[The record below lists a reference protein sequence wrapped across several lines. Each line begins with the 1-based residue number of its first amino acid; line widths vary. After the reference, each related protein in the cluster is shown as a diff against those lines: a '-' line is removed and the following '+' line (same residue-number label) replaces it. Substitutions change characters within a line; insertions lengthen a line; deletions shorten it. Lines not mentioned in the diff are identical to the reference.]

1 MVYTEI
7 CGAKFYRKRR
17 LIPIAYEQKSDR
29 SSMMV
34 SRLYLAVGLGITL
47 LGLGGQPSLGYPAE
61 SPVSDSQLNRDSS
74 LLNLPIQ
81 GADVEIN
88 LNQPITLQQAYEL
101 ALRNNL
107 TLQVTELQLQQN
119 QSFLDQAYAANWP
132 TVSVQSALTRTDSAS
147 FVLNQT
153 PIQVDAGAQLQA
165 QQRTLLSLQT
175 QQFQSQQELSVDI
188 QQLQLRLQQ
197 DQNQIQQQIFDQ
209 QIQQLQLRAN
219 TSATP
224 FAITNVTPL
233 QPISAVPIG
242 QGNTGGIS
250 NRIQGTV
257 TATYNI
263 YTSGFRSGQIE
274 AAKAQVKI
282 SELEIK
288 RQLEQLRL
296 DVANDYYNLQQAS
309 ALITVAKDAVRHA
322 DASLEVARLREQAGI
337 GTKFD
342 VLQAEVQLA
351 DTIQNSTQADNLEK
365 IAQRQLAQRL
375 NVKETV
381 NLSAADQVDIS
392 GGWLLTL
399 EESIVLALQNRVEL
413 AQLLSQRRLAE
424 QQRRVALAANKA
436 QLQAFATAE
445 VLDELDDDVSGAF
458 GYSLGLQVTINFF
471 DGKAAKSRA
480 TQQEENIAIAETQFA
495 DTKNDLRFEVEQA
508 YASLQSNLRNI
519 NTAQSSVQLAEE
531 SLALARLRSRAGIG
545 TQLDV
550 TSAEN
555 SLTQAKGNLVS
566 SILNY
571 NRALIA
577 LQRATSFAQPVS
589 GVTPLGG

>member
-1 MVYTEI
+1 MVI
-7 CGAKFYRKRR
+7 R
-17 LIPIAYEQKSDR
+17 P
-29 SSMMV
+29 
-34 SRLYLAVGLGITL
+34 YLLATGLGIAL
-47 LGLGGQPSLGYPAE
+47 ISIGGQPSLGQPAE
-61 SPVSDSQLNRDSS
+61 TTIISESQLNRDSS
-74 LLNLPIQ
+74 LLNLPTQ
-81 GADVEIN
+81 GSAVKVD

-101 ALRNNL
+101 ALRNSL
-107 TLQVTELQLQQN
+107 DLQLAELQLQQN
-119 QSFLDQAYAANWP
+119 QAFLQQARAANWP
-132 TVSVQSALTRTDSAS
+132 TISVQSALTRTDSAT
-147 FVLNQT
+147 FVVNQT
-153 PIQVDAGAQLQA
+153 PISVDVDAQLAA

-175 QQFQSQQELSVDI
+175 QQFEAQQELAVDI

-224 FAITNVTPL
+224 FEITSVTPL
-233 QPISAVPIG
+233 QPITAGSIG
-242 QGNTGGIS
+242 QGSTGEIS
-250 NRIQGTV
+250 NLIQGTV
-257 TATYNI
+257 SATYNI

-296 DVANDYYNLQQAS
+296 DVANDYYNLQQTS
-309 ALITVAKDAVRHA
+309 ALISVARDAVRNA
-322 DASLEVARLREQAGI
+322 EASLEVARAREQAGL

-342 VLQAEVQLA
+342 VLQSEVQLA
-351 DTIQNSTQADNLEK
+351 DTVQNATQANNLQK

-381 NLSAADQVDIS
+381 NLVAADQVNIA

-413 AQLLSQRRLAE
+413 AQLLNQRRFAVE
-424 QQRRVALAANKA
+424 QRRVALAANKP
-436 QLQAFATAE
+436 QLQAFANLE
-445 VLDELDDDVSGAF
+445 VADELDDDVSGAF
-458 GYSLGLQVTINFF
+458 GYAVGLQVSINFF

-480 TQQEENIAIAETQFA
+480 AQQEENIAIAETQFA

-508 YASLQSNLRNI
+508 YANLTSNLRNI

-531 SLALARLRSRAGIG
+531 SLALARLRSSAGIG

-550 TSAEN
+550 TTAETA
-555 SLTQAKGNLVS
+555 LTQARGNLIAA
-566 SILNY
+566 ILDY

-577 LQRATSFAQPVS
+577 LQRATSYTQPVS
-589 GVTPLGG
+589 GVTPPGG

>member
-1 MVYTEI
+1 MVI
-7 CGAKFYRKRR
+7 
-17 LIPIAYEQKSDR
+17 
-29 SSMMV
+29 
-34 SRLYLAVGLGITL
+34 RLYLVAAGLGIAL
-47 LGLGGQPSLGYPAE
+47 IGLGEQPSLGQTPETAVPE
-61 SPVSDSQLNRDSS
+61 PKLNRDSS
-74 LLNLPIQ
+74 LLSLPTQ
-81 GADVEIN
+81 ASDVEIN
-88 LNQPITLQQAYEL
+88 LNQPLALQQAYEL

-119 QSFLDQAYAANWP
+119 QSFLTQAKAANWP
-132 TVSVQSALTRTDSAS
+132 TVSVQSALTRTDSAN
-147 FVLNQT
+147 FLLNQT
-153 PIQVDAGAQLQA
+153 PIQVDAAAQLQA
-165 QQRTLLSLQT
+165 QQRTLQSLQT
-175 QQFQSQQELSVDI
+175 QQFQSQQELSIDI
-188 QQLQLRLQQ
+188 QQLQSRLQQ
-197 DQNQIQQQIFDQ
+197 DQNQSQQQIFDQ

-224 FAITNVTPL
+224 FAITNVAPL
-233 QPISAVPIG
+233 QPIAAVPIS
-242 QGNTGGIS
+242 QGNSGGIS

-257 TATYNI
+257 SATYNI

-282 SELEIK
+282 SELELK

-296 DVANDYYNLQQAS
+296 DVANDYYNLQQSS
-309 ALITVAKDAVRHA
+309 ALITVSKDAVRNA
-322 DASLEVARLREQAGI
+322 EASLEVARVREQAGL

-342 VLQAEVQLA
+342 VLQSEVQLA
-351 DTIQNSTQADNLEK
+351 DTIQNATQAENLQK

-381 NLSAADQVDIS
+381 NLSAVDQVNIA

-413 AQLLSQRRLAE
+413 AQLLSQRRLAQ
-424 QQRRVALAANKA
+424 QQRRVALAANKP
-436 QLQAFATAE
+436 QLQAFASAE
-445 VLDELDDDVSGAF
+445 VVEGLDDGVSGAF
-458 GYSLGLQVTINFF
+458 GYAVGLQVSINFF

-480 TQQEENIAIAETQFA
+480 AQQEESIAIAETQFA

-508 YASLQSNLRNI
+508 YSDLQSNLRNI

-531 SLALARLRSRAGIG
+531 SLALARLRSSAGIG

-555 SLTQAKGNLVS
+555 SLTQAKGNLIS
-566 SILNY
+566 AILNY
-571 NRALIA
+571 NRALIS
-577 LQRATSFAQPVS
+577 LQRATSYAQPVS
-589 GVTPLGG
+589 GVTPPGG

>member
-1 MVYTEI
+1 MVVRPY
-7 CGAKFYRKRR
+7 
-17 LIPIAYEQKSDR
+17 LIAT
-29 SSMMV
+29 
-34 SRLYLAVGLGITL
+34 GLGIAL
-47 LGLGGQPSLGYPAE
+47 MGIGVQPSLGQSLEAAVP
-61 SPVSDSQLNRDSS
+61 DSQLNRDSS
-74 LLNLPIQ
+74 LLKIPTQ
-81 GADVEIN
+81 GPDVAID
-88 LNQPITLQQAYEL
+88 LDQPVTLQQAYEL

-107 TLQVTELQLQQN
+107 NLQLAELQLQQN
-119 QSFLDQAYAANWP
+119 QAFLQQARAANWP
-132 TVSVQSALTRTDSAS
+132 TVSVQSALTRTDSAN

-153 PIQVDAGAQLQA
+153 PIQVDTAAQLQA
-165 QQRTLLSLQT
+165 QQRTLQSLQT
-175 QQFQSQQELSVDI
+175 QQFLSQQELGIDI

-197 DQNQIQQQIFDQ
+197 DQNQIQQQIFTQ

-233 QPISAVPIG
+233 RPIAAAPIG

-250 NRIQGTV
+250 NLLQGTV
-257 TATYNI
+257 SAVYNI

-274 AAKAQVKI
+274 SAKAQVKI
-282 SELEIK
+282 SELELK

-296 DVANDYYNLQQAS
+296 DVANDYYNLQQTS
-309 ALITVAKDAVRHA
+309 ALISVANDAVRNA
-322 DASLEVARLREQAGI
+322 EASLEVTRAREQAGV
-337 GTKFD
+337 GTRFD

-351 DTIQNSTQADNLEK
+351 DTVQNATQAQNLQK

-381 NLSAADQVDIS
+381 NLMAADQVTIA

-413 AQLLSQRRLAE
+413 AQLLNQRRVAE
-424 QQRRVALAANKA
+424 QQRRVALAANKP
-436 QLQAFATAE
+436 QLQAFANFDVA
-445 VLDELDDDVSGAF
+445 DELDDDVSGNF
-458 GYSLGLQVTINFF
+458 GYALGLQVSINFF

-480 TQQEENIAIAETQFA
+480 AQQEENIAIAETQFA

-508 YASLQSNLRNI
+508 YASLSSNLRNI

-531 SLALARLRSRAGIG
+531 SLALARLRSSAGIG

-550 TSAEN
+550 TSAEA
-555 SLTQAKGNLVS
+555 SLTQAKGNLVAA
-566 SILNY
+566 ILDY
-571 NRALIA
+571 NRALVA
-577 LQRATSFAQPVS
+577 LQRATSYAQPVS
-589 GVTPLGG
+589 GVTPPGG

>member
-1 MVYTEI
+1 MVI
-7 CGAKFYRKRR
+7 
-17 LIPIAYEQKSDR
+17 
-29 SSMMV
+29 
-34 SRLYLAVGLGITL
+34 RLYLAAGLGIAL
-47 LGLGGQPSLGYPAE
+47 IGLGIQPSLGQTPEATVPE
-61 SPVSDSQLNRDSS
+61 SKLNRDSS
-74 LLNLPIQ
+74 LLSVPTQ
-81 GADVEIN
+81 ASDVEIN
-88 LNQPITLQQAYEL
+88 LDQPLTLQQAYEL

-119 QSFLDQAYAANWP
+119 QSFLSQAKAANWP
-132 TVSVQSALTRTDSAS
+132 TLSVQSALTRTDSAN
-147 FVLNQT
+147 FLLNQT
-153 PIQVDAGAQLQA
+153 PIQVDAAAQLQA

-175 QQFQSQQELSVDI
+175 QQFQSQQELSIDI

-197 DQNQIQQQIFDQ
+197 DQNQSQQQIFDQ

-233 QPISAVPIG
+233 QPIAAVPIS
-242 QGNTGGIS
+242 QGNNGGIS

-257 TATYNI
+257 SATYNI

-282 SELEIK
+282 SELELK

-296 DVANDYYNLQQAS
+296 DVANDYYNLQQSS
-309 ALITVAKDAVRHA
+309 ALITVSKDAVRNA
-322 DASLEVARLREQAGI
+322 EASLEVARVREQAGI

-351 DTIQNSTQADNLEK
+351 DTIQNATQAENLQK

-381 NLSAADQVDIS
+381 NLSAADQVNIA
-392 GGWLLTL
+392 GGWLLNL
-399 EESIVLALQNRVEL
+399 EDSIVLALQNRVEL
-413 AQLLSQRRLAE
+413 AQLLSQRRLAQ
-424 QQRRVALAANKA
+424 QQRRVALAANKP
-436 QLQAFATAE
+436 QLQAFASAE
-445 VLDELDDDVSGAF
+445 VVDELDDNVSGAF
-458 GYSLGLQVTINFF
+458 GYAVGLQVSINFF
-471 DGKAAKSRA
+471 DGGAAKSRA
-480 TQQEENIAIAETQFA
+480 AQQEENIAIAETQFA

-508 YASLQSNLRNI
+508 YADLQSNLRNI

-531 SLALARLRSRAGIG
+531 SLALARLRSSAGIG

-566 SILNY
+566 AILNY

>member
-1 MVYTEI
+1 MVI
-7 CGAKFYRKRR
+7 
-17 LIPIAYEQKSDR
+17 
-29 SSMMV
+29 
-34 SRLYLAVGLGITL
+34 RLYLAAGLGIAL
-47 LGLGGQPSLGYPAE
+47 IGLGIQPSLGQTPEATAPE
-61 SPVSDSQLNRDSS
+61 SKLNRDSS
-74 LLNLPIQ
+74 LLSVPTQ
-81 GADVEIN
+81 ASDVEIN
-88 LNQPITLQQAYEL
+88 LDQPLTLQQAYEL

-119 QSFLDQAYAANWP
+119 QSFLSQAKAANWP
-132 TVSVQSALTRTDSAS
+132 TLSVQSALTRTDSAN
-147 FVLNQT
+147 FLLNQT
-153 PIQVDAGAQLQA
+153 PIQVDAAAQLQA

-175 QQFQSQQELSVDI
+175 QQFQSQQELSIDI

-197 DQNQIQQQIFDQ
+197 DQNQSQQQIFDQ

-219 TSATP
+219 TSATS

-233 QPISAVPIG
+233 QPIAAVPIS
-242 QGNTGGIS
+242 QGNQGGIS
-250 NRIQGTV
+250 NRIQGTIS
-257 TATYNI
+257 ATYNI

-282 SELEIK
+282 SELELK

-296 DVANDYYNLQQAS
+296 DVANDYYNLQQSS
-309 ALITVAKDAVRHA
+309 ALITVSKDAVRNA
-322 DASLEVARLREQAGI
+322 EASLEVARVREQAGI

-351 DTIQNSTQADNLEK
+351 DTIQNATQAENLQK

-375 NVKETV
+375 NIKETV
-381 NLSAADQVDIS
+381 NLSAADQVNIA
-392 GGWLLTL
+392 GGWLLNL
-399 EESIVLALQNRVEL
+399 EDSIVLALQNRVEL
-413 AQLLSQRRLAE
+413 AQLLSQRRLAQ
-424 QQRRVALAANKA
+424 QQRRVALAANKP
-436 QLQAFATAE
+436 QLQAFASAE
-445 VLDELDDDVSGAF
+445 VVDELDDDVSGAF
-458 GYSLGLQVTINFF
+458 GYSVGLQVSINFF
-471 DGKAAKSRA
+471 DGGAAKSNA
-480 TQQEENIAIAETQFA
+480 AQQEENIAIAETQFA

-508 YASLQSNLRNI
+508 YADLQSNLRNI

-531 SLALARLRSRAGIG
+531 SLALARLRSSAGIG

-555 SLTQAKGNLVS
+555 SLTQAKGNLIS
-566 SILNY
+566 AILNY

>member
-1 MVYTEI
+1 MVI
-7 CGAKFYRKRR
+7 R
-17 LIPIAYEQKSDR
+17 P
-29 SSMMV
+29 
-34 SRLYLAVGLGITL
+34 YLFVTGLGIAL
-47 LGLGGQPSLGYPAE
+47 IGIGGQPSLGQPAE
-61 SPVSDSQLNRDSS
+61 TTIISESQLNRDSS
-74 LLNLPIQ
+74 LLNLPTQ
-81 GADVEIN
+81 GSAVKVD

-101 ALRNNL
+101 ALRNSL
-107 TLQVTELQLQQN
+107 DLQLAELQLQQN
-119 QSFLDQAYAANWP
+119 QAFLQQARAANWP
-132 TVSVQSALTRTDSAS
+132 TISVQSTLTRTDSAT
-147 FVLNQT
+147 FVVNQT
-153 PIQVDAGAQLQA
+153 PISVDAAAQLAA

-175 QQFQSQQELSVDI
+175 QQFEAQQELAVDI

-224 FAITNVTPL
+224 FEITSVTPL
-233 QPISAVPIG
+233 QPITAGSIG
-242 QGNTGGIS
+242 QGSTGEIS
-250 NRIQGTV
+250 NLIQGTV
-257 TATYNI
+257 SATYNI

-296 DVANDYYNLQQAS
+296 DVANDYYNLQQTS
-309 ALITVAKDAVRHA
+309 ALISVARDAVRNA
-322 DASLEVARLREQAGI
+322 EASLEVARAREQAGL

-342 VLQAEVQLA
+342 VLQSEVQLA
-351 DTIQNSTQADNLEK
+351 DTVQNATQANNLQK

-381 NLSAADQVDIS
+381 NLVAADQVNIA

-413 AQLLSQRRLAE
+413 AQLLNQRRFAVE
-424 QQRRVALAANKA
+424 QRRVALAANKP
-436 QLQAFATAE
+436 QLQAFANLE
-445 VLDELDDDVSGAF
+445 VADELDDDISGAF
-458 GYSLGLQVTINFF
+458 GYAVGLQVSINFF

-480 TQQEENIAIAETQFA
+480 AQQEENIAIAETQFA

-508 YASLQSNLRNI
+508 YANLTSNLRNI

-531 SLALARLRSRAGIG
+531 SLALARLRSSAGIG

-550 TSAEN
+550 TTAETA
-555 SLTQAKGNLVS
+555 LTQARGNLIAA
-566 SILNY
+566 ILDY

-577 LQRATSFAQPVS
+577 LQRATSYTQPVS
-589 GVTPLGG
+589 GVTPPGG

>member
-1 MVYTEI
+1 MVI
-7 CGAKFYRKRR
+7 
-17 LIPIAYEQKSDR
+17 
-29 SSMMV
+29 
-34 SRLYLAVGLGITL
+34 RLYLMAAGLGIAL
-47 LGLGGQPSLGYPAE
+47 MGLGIQPSLGQASEATGPE
-61 SPVSDSQLNRDSS
+61 SKLNRDSS
-74 LLNLPIQ
+74 LLSVPTQ
-81 GADVEIN
+81 ASDVAID
-88 LNQPITLQQAYEL
+88 LDQPLTLQQAYEL

-119 QSFLDQAYAANWP
+119 QSSLAQAKAANWP
-132 TVSVQSALTRTDSAS
+132 TLSVQSALTRTDSAN
-147 FVLNQT
+147 FVLSQT
-153 PIQVDAGAQLQA
+153 PIQVDAAAQFQA
-165 QQRTLLSLQT
+165 QQRTLQSLQT
-175 QQFQSQQELSVDI
+175 QQFQSQQELSIDI
-188 QQLQLRLQQ
+188 QQLQSRLQQ
-197 DQNQIQQQIFDQ
+197 DQNQSQQQIFDQ

-233 QPISAVPIG
+233 QPITAVPIS
-242 QGNTGGIS
+242 QGNQGGIS

-257 TATYNI
+257 SATYNI

-282 SELEIK
+282 SELELK

-296 DVANDYYNLQQAS
+296 DVANDYYNLQQSS
-309 ALITVAKDAVRHA
+309 ALITVSKDAVRNA
-322 DASLEVARLREQAGI
+322 EASLEVARVREQAGI

-351 DTIQNSTQADNLEK
+351 DTIQNATQADNLQK

-375 NVKETV
+375 NIKETV
-381 NLSAADQVDIS
+381 NLSAADQVNIA
-392 GGWLLTL
+392 GGWLLNL
-399 EESIVLALQNRVEL
+399 EDSIVLALQNRVEL
-413 AQLLSQRRLAE
+413 AQLLSQRRLAQ
-424 QQRRVALAANKA
+424 QQRRVALAANKP
-436 QLQAFATAE
+436 QLQAFASAE
-445 VLDELDDDVSGAF
+445 VVDELDDDVSGAF
-458 GYSLGLQVTINFF
+458 GYSLGLQVSINFF
-471 DGKAAKSRA
+471 DGGAAKSRA
-480 TQQEENIAIAETQFA
+480 AQQEENIAIAETQFA

-508 YASLQSNLRNI
+508 YADLQSNLRNI

-531 SLALARLRSRAGIG
+531 SLALARLRSSAGIG

-555 SLTQAKGNLVS
+555 SLTQAKGNLIS
-566 SILNY
+566 AILNY

-589 GVTPLGG
+589 GVTPPGG

>member
-1 MVYTEI
+1 MVI
-7 CGAKFYRKRR
+7 
-17 LIPIAYEQKSDR
+17 
-29 SSMMV
+29 
-34 SRLYLAVGLGITL
+34 RLYFVAAGLGIAL
-47 LGLGGQPSLGYPAE
+47 IGLGGQPSLGQTPE
-61 SPVSDSQLNRDSS
+61 TTVPEPKLNRDSS
-74 LLNLPIQ
+74 LLSLPTQ
-81 GADVEIN
+81 ASDVEIN
-88 LNQPITLQQAYEL
+88 LNQPLALQQAYEL

-119 QSFLDQAYAANWP
+119 QSFLTQAKAANWP
-132 TVSVQSALTRTDSAS
+132 TLSVQSALTRTDSAN
-147 FVLNQT
+147 FLLNQT
-153 PIQVDAGAQLQA
+153 PIQVDAAAQLQA
-165 QQRTLLSLQT
+165 QQRTLQSLQT
-175 QQFQSQQELSVDI
+175 QQFQSQQELSIDI
-188 QQLQLRLQQ
+188 QQLQSRLQQ
-197 DQNQIQQQIFDQ
+197 DQNQSQQQIFDQ

-233 QPISAVPIG
+233 QPIAAVPIS
-242 QGNTGGIS
+242 QGNSGGIS

-257 TATYNI
+257 SATYNI

-282 SELEIK
+282 SELELK

-296 DVANDYYNLQQAS
+296 DVANDYYNLQQSS
-309 ALITVAKDAVRHA
+309 ALITVSKDAVRNA
-322 DASLEVARLREQAGI
+322 EASLEVARVREQAGL

-342 VLQAEVQLA
+342 VLQSEVQLA
-351 DTIQNSTQADNLEK
+351 DTIQNATQAENLQK

-381 NLSAADQVDIS
+381 NLSAADQVNIA

-413 AQLLSQRRLAE
+413 AQLLSQRRLAQ
-424 QQRRVALAANKA
+424 QQRRVALAANKP
-436 QLQAFATAE
+436 QLQAFASAE
-445 VLDELDDDVSGAF
+445 VVDELDDDVSGAF
-458 GYSLGLQVTINFF
+458 GYAIGLQVSINFF

-480 TQQEENIAIAETQFA
+480 AQQEESIAIAETQFA

-508 YASLQSNLRNI
+508 YSDLQSNLRNI

-531 SLALARLRSRAGIG
+531 SLALARLRSSAGIG

-550 TSAEN
+550 TSAET
-555 SLTQAKGNLVS
+555 SLTQAKGNLIAA
-566 SILNY
+566 ILNY
-571 NRALIA
+571 NRALIS

-589 GVTPLGG
+589 GVTPPGG

>member
-1 MVYTEI
+1 
-7 CGAKFYRKRR
+7 
-17 LIPIAYEQKSDR
+17 
-29 SSMMV
+29 MMV
-34 SRLYLAVGLGITL
+34 IRPYLLATGLGIAL
-47 LGLGGQPSLGYPAE
+47 IGIGGQPSLGQ
-61 SPVSDSQLNRDSS
+61 PVEAAVPESQLNRDSS
-74 LLNLPIQ
+74 LLKLPTQ
-81 GADVEIN
+81 GSEVDID

-101 ALRNNL
+101 ALRNSLN
-107 TLQVTELQLQQN
+107 LQVSELQLQQN
-119 QSFLDQAYAANWP
+119 QAVLQQAQSANWP
-132 TVSVQSALTRTDSAS
+132 TISVQSTLTRTDSAA
-147 FVLNQT
+147 FLLDQT
-153 PIQVDAGAQLQA
+153 PIQVDTAAQLQS
-165 QQRTLLSLQT
+165 QQRTLQSLQT
-175 QQFQSQQELSVDI
+175 QQFLSQQELTLDI

-224 FAITNVTPL
+224 FAITSITPL
-233 QPISAVPIG
+233 QPITAASIG
-242 QGNTGGIS
+242 QGNTGEIS

-257 TATYNI
+257 SAVYNI

-274 AAKAQVKI
+274 SAKAQVKI

-296 DVANDYYNLQQAS
+296 EVANDYYNLQQTA
-309 ALITVAKDAVRHA
+309 ALISVANDAVRNA
-322 DASLEVARLREQAGI
+322 EASLEVTRAREQAGV

-351 DTIQNSTQADNLEK
+351 DTVQNATQAQNLQQ

-381 NLSAADQVDIS
+381 NLVAADQVTIS

-399 EESIVLALQNRVEL
+399 EESVVLALQNRVEL
-413 AQLLSQRRLAE
+413 AQLLNQRRVAE
-424 QQRRVALAANKA
+424 QQRRVALAANKP
-436 QLQAFATAE
+436 QLQAFANVE
-445 VLDELDDDVSGAF
+445 VADELDDDVSGAF
-458 GYSLGLQVTINFF
+458 GYALGLQVSINFF
-471 DGKAAKSRA
+471 DGNAAKSRA
-480 TQQEENIAIAETQFA
+480 AQQEENIAIAETQFA

-508 YASLQSNLRNI
+508 YANLSSNLRNI

-531 SLALARLRSRAGIG
+531 SLALARLRSSAGIG

-550 TSAEN
+550 TSAEA
-555 SLTQAKGNLVS
+555 SLTQAKGNLVAAV
-566 SILNY
+566 LDY

-577 LQRATSFAQPVS
+577 LQRATSYVQPVS
-589 GVTPLGG
+589 GVTPPGG

>member
-1 MVYTEI
+1 MGV
-7 CGAKFYRKRR
+7 
-17 LIPIAYEQKSDR
+17 
-29 SSMMV
+29 
-34 SRLYLAVGLGITL
+34 
-47 LGLGGQPSLGYPAE
+47 GGQPSLGQ
-61 SPVSDSQLNRDSS
+61 PVDAAVPESQLNRDSS
-74 LLNLPIQ
+74 LLKIPVQ
-81 GADVEIN
+81 GSEVEID
-88 LNQPITLQQAYEL
+88 LNRPITLQQAYEL

-107 TLQVTELQLQQN
+107 NVQLAELQLQQN
-119 QSFLDQAYAANWP
+119 QAFLEQARAANWP
-132 TVSVQSALTRTDSAS
+132 TISVQSELTRTDSAS

-153 PIQVDAGAQLQA
+153 AISVDTAAQLQA
-165 QQRTLLSLQT
+165 QQRTLQSLQT
-175 QQFQSQQELSVDI
+175 QQFQSQQELALDI

-224 FAITNVTPL
+224 FAITSVAPL
-233 QPISAVPIG
+233 QPITTVPIG

-250 NRIQGTV
+250 NLLRGTLS
-257 TATYNI
+257 ATYNI

-274 AAKAQVKI
+274 SAKAQVKI

-296 DVANDYYNLQQAS
+296 DVANDYYNLQQTS
-309 ALITVAKDAVRHA
+309 ALISVANDAVRNA
-322 DASLEVARLREQAGI
+322 EATLEVTRAREQAGL

-342 VLQAEVQLA
+342 VLQAEVQKA
-351 DTIQNSTQADNLEK
+351 DTVQNATQAQNLQK

-381 NLSAADQVDIS
+381 NLVAADQVTIA

-399 EESIVLALQNRVEL
+399 EESIILAQQNRVEL
-413 AQLLSQRRLAE
+413 AQLLNQRRVAE
-424 QQRRVALAANKA
+424 QQRRVALAANKP
-436 QLQAFATAE
+436 QLQAFATVDVA
-445 VLDELDDDVSGAF
+445 DELDDDVSGNF
-458 GYSLGLQVTINFF
+458 GYALGLQVSINFF

-480 TQQEENIAIAETQFA
+480 AQQEENIKIAETQFA

-508 YASLQSNLRNI
+508 HANLSSNLRNI

-531 SLALARLRSRAGIG
+531 SLALARLRSSAGIG

-550 TSAEN
+550 TSAET
-555 SLTQAKGNLVS
+555 SLTQAKGNLIAA
-566 SILNY
+566 ILDY

-577 LQRATSFAQPVS
+577 LQRATSFVQPVS
-589 GVTPLGG
+589 GVTPPGG

>member
-1 MVYTEI
+1 MVI
-7 CGAKFYRKRR
+7 
-17 LIPIAYEQKSDR
+17 
-29 SSMMV
+29 
-34 SRLYLAVGLGITL
+34 RLYFVAAGLGIAL
-47 LGLGGQPSLGYPAE
+47 IGLGGQPSLGQTPE
-61 SPVSDSQLNRDSS
+61 TTVPEPKLNRDSS
-74 LLNLPIQ
+74 LLSLPTQ
-81 GADVEIN
+81 ASDVEIN
-88 LNQPITLQQAYEL
+88 LNQPLALQQAYEL

-119 QSFLDQAYAANWP
+119 QSFLTQAKAANWP
-132 TVSVQSALTRTDSAS
+132 TLSVQSALTRTDSAN
-147 FVLNQT
+147 FLLNQT
-153 PIQVDAGAQLQA
+153 PIQVDAAAQLQA
-165 QQRTLLSLQT
+165 QQRTLQSLQT
-175 QQFQSQQELSVDI
+175 QQFQSQQELSIDI
-188 QQLQLRLQQ
+188 QQLQSRLQQ
-197 DQNQIQQQIFDQ
+197 DQNQSQQQIFDQ

-233 QPISAVPIG
+233 QPIAAVPIS
-242 QGNTGGIS
+242 QGNNGGIS

-257 TATYNI
+257 SATYNI

-282 SELEIK
+282 SELELK

-296 DVANDYYNLQQAS
+296 DVANDYYNLQQSS
-309 ALITVAKDAVRHA
+309 ALITVSKDAVRNA
-322 DASLEVARLREQAGI
+322 EASLEVARVREQAGL

-342 VLQAEVQLA
+342 VLQSEVQLA
-351 DTIQNSTQADNLEK
+351 DTIQNATQAENLQK

-381 NLSAADQVDIS
+381 NLSAADQVNIA

-413 AQLLSQRRLAE
+413 AQLLSQRRLAQ
-424 QQRRVALAANKA
+424 QQRRVALAANKP
-436 QLQAFATAE
+436 QLQAFASAE
-445 VLDELDDDVSGAF
+445 VVDELDDDVSGAF
-458 GYSLGLQVTINFF
+458 GYAIGLQVSINFF

-480 TQQEENIAIAETQFA
+480 AQQEESIAIAETQFA

-508 YASLQSNLRNI
+508 YSDLQSNLRNI

-531 SLALARLRSRAGIG
+531 SLALARLRSSAGIG

-550 TSAEN
+550 TSAET
-555 SLTQAKGNLVS
+555 SLTQAKGNLIAA
-566 SILNY
+566 ILNY
-571 NRALIA
+571 NRALIS

-589 GVTPLGG
+589 GVTPPGG

>member
-1 MVYTEI
+1 MVI
-7 CGAKFYRKRR
+7 
-17 LIPIAYEQKSDR
+17 
-29 SSMMV
+29 
-34 SRLYLAVGLGITL
+34 RLYLAAGLGIAL
-47 LGLGGQPSLGYPAE
+47 IGLGIQPSLGQAPEATVPE
-61 SPVSDSQLNRDSS
+61 SKLNRDSS
-74 LLNLPIQ
+74 LLSVPTQ
-81 GADVEIN
+81 ASDVEIK
-88 LNQPITLQQAYEL
+88 LDQPLTLQQAYEL

-119 QSFLDQAYAANWP
+119 QSFLSQAKAANWP
-132 TVSVQSALTRTDSAS
+132 TLSVQSALTRTDSAN
-147 FVLNQT
+147 FLLNQT
-153 PIQVDAGAQLQA
+153 PIQVDAAAQLQA

-175 QQFQSQQELSVDI
+175 QQFQSQQELSIDI

-197 DQNQIQQQIFDQ
+197 DQNQSQQQIFDQ

-233 QPISAVPIG
+233 QPIAAVPIS

-257 TATYNI
+257 SATYNI

-282 SELEIK
+282 SELELK

-296 DVANDYYNLQQAS
+296 DVANDYYNLQQSS
-309 ALITVAKDAVRHA
+309 ALITVSKDAVRNA
-322 DASLEVARLREQAGI
+322 EASLEVARVREQAGI

-351 DTIQNSTQADNLEK
+351 DTIQNATQADNLQK

-381 NLSAADQVDIS
+381 NLSAADQVNIA
-392 GGWLLTL
+392 GGWLLNL
-399 EESIVLALQNRVEL
+399 EDSIVLALQNRVEL
-413 AQLLSQRRLAE
+413 AQLLSQRRLAQ
-424 QQRRVALAANKA
+424 QQRRVALAANKP
-436 QLQAFATAE
+436 QLQAFASAE
-445 VLDELDDDVSGAF
+445 VVDELDDNVSGAF
-458 GYSLGLQVTINFF
+458 GYAVGLQVSINFF
-471 DGKAAKSRA
+471 DGGAAKSRA
-480 TQQEENIAIAETQFA
+480 AQQEENIAIAETQFA

-508 YASLQSNLRNI
+508 YADLQSNLRNI

-531 SLALARLRSRAGIG
+531 SLALARLRSSAGIG

-566 SILNY
+566 AILNY

>member
-1 MVYTEI
+1 MVI
-7 CGAKFYRKRR
+7 
-17 LIPIAYEQKSDR
+17 
-29 SSMMV
+29 
-34 SRLYLAVGLGITL
+34 RLYLVAAGLGIAL
-47 LGLGGQPSLGYPAE
+47 IGLGGQPSLGQTPE
-61 SPVSDSQLNRDSS
+61 TTVPEPKLNRDSS
-74 LLNLPIQ
+74 LLSLPTQ
-81 GADVEIN
+81 ASDVEIN
-88 LNQPITLQQAYEL
+88 LNQPLALQQAYEL

-119 QSFLDQAYAANWP
+119 QSFLTQAKAANWP
-132 TVSVQSALTRTDSAS
+132 TLSVQSALTRTDSAN
-147 FVLNQT
+147 FLLNQT
-153 PIQVDAGAQLQA
+153 PIQVDAAAQLQA
-165 QQRTLLSLQT
+165 QQRTLQSLQT
-175 QQFQSQQELSVDI
+175 QQFQSQQELSIDI
-188 QQLQLRLQQ
+188 QQLQSRLQQ
-197 DQNQIQQQIFDQ
+197 DQNQSQQQIFDQ

-224 FAITNVTPL
+224 FAITNVAPL
-233 QPISAVPIG
+233 QPIAAVPIS
-242 QGNTGGIS
+242 QGNSGGIS

-257 TATYNI
+257 SATYNI

-282 SELEIK
+282 SELELK

-296 DVANDYYNLQQAS
+296 DVANDYYNLQQSS
-309 ALITVAKDAVRHA
+309 ALITVSKDAVRNA
-322 DASLEVARLREQAGI
+322 EASLEVARVREQAGL

-342 VLQAEVQLA
+342 VLQSEVQLA
-351 DTIQNSTQADNLEK
+351 DTIQNATQAENLQK

-381 NLSAADQVDIS
+381 NLSAADQVNIA

-413 AQLLSQRRLAE
+413 AQLLSQRRLAQ
-424 QQRRVALAANKA
+424 QQRRVALAANKP
-436 QLQAFATAE
+436 QLQAFASAE
-445 VLDELDDDVSGAF
+445 VVDELDDGVSGAF
-458 GYSLGLQVTINFF
+458 GYAVGLQVSINFF

-480 TQQEENIAIAETQFA
+480 AQQEESVAIAETQFA

-508 YASLQSNLRNI
+508 YSDLQSNLRNI

-531 SLALARLRSRAGIG
+531 SLALARLRSSAGIG

-555 SLTQAKGNLVS
+555 SLTQAKGNLIS
-566 SILNY
+566 AILNY
-571 NRALIA
+571 NRALIS
-577 LQRATSFAQPVS
+577 LQRATSYAQPVS
-589 GVTPLGG
+589 GVTPPGG

>member
-1 MVYTEI
+1 MVI
-7 CGAKFYRKRR
+7 R
-17 LIPIAYEQKSDR
+17 P
-29 SSMMV
+29 
-34 SRLYLAVGLGITL
+34 YLLVTGLGIAL
-47 LGLGGQPSLGYPAE
+47 IGIGGQPSLGQPAE
-61 SPVSDSQLNRDSS
+61 TTIPESQLNRDSS
-74 LLNLPIQ
+74 LLNLPTE
-81 GADVEIN
+81 GSAVKVD

-101 ALRNNL
+101 ALRNSL
-107 TLQVTELQLQQN
+107 DLQLAELQLQQN
-119 QSFLDQAYAANWP
+119 QAFLQQARAANWP
-132 TVSVQSALTRTDSAS
+132 IISVQSALTRTDSAT
-147 FVLNQT
+147 FVVNQT
-153 PIQVDAGAQLQA
+153 PIPVDAAAQLAA

-175 QQFQSQQELSVDI
+175 QQFQAQQELAVDI

-219 TSATP
+219 TSASP
-224 FAITNVTPL
+224 FQITSVTPL
-233 QPISAVPIG
+233 QPIAAVPQS
-242 QGNTGGIS
+242 QGTTGGIS
-250 NRIQGTV
+250 NLIQGTV
-257 TATYNI
+257 SATYNI

-296 DVANDYYNLQQAS
+296 DVANDYYNLQQTS
-309 ALITVAKDAVRHA
+309 ALISVARDAVRNA
-322 DASLEVARLREQAGI
+322 EASLEVARAREQAGL

-342 VLQAEVQLA
+342 VLQSEVQLA
-351 DTIQNSTQADNLEK
+351 DTVQNATQANNLQK

-381 NLSAADQVDIS
+381 NLVAADQVNIA

-413 AQLLSQRRLAE
+413 AQLLNQRRFAVE
-424 QQRRVALAANKA
+424 QRRVALAANKP
-436 QLQAFATAE
+436 QLQAFANLE
-445 VLDELDDDVSGAF
+445 VADELDDDVSGAF
-458 GYSLGLQVTINFF
+458 GYAVGLQVSINFF

-480 TQQEENIAIAETQFA
+480 AQQEENIAITETQFA

-508 YASLQSNLRNI
+508 YANLTSNLRNI

-531 SLALARLRSRAGIG
+531 SLALARLRSSAGIG

-550 TSAEN
+550 TTAETA
-555 SLTQAKGNLVS
+555 LTQARGNLIAA
-566 SILNY
+566 ILDY

-577 LQRATSFAQPVS
+577 LQRATSYTQPVS
-589 GVTPLGG
+589 GVTPPGG